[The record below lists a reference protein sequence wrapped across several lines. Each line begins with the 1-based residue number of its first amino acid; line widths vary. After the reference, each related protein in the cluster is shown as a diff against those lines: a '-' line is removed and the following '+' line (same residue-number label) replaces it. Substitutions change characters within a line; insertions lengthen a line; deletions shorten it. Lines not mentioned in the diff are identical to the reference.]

1 MFYFMLFYLDNT
13 GANIP
18 PQNTEQTPNPNQND
32 SIVVGIPPKQEVNA
46 ESKAT
51 LKKMTLPNNS
61 ATFFCQLKLIIYF
74 EIYIFYQI
82 VQNRLF
88 EFLFLHHHH

>member
-18 PQNTEQTPNPNQND
+18 PQKSEQTPNPNQND

-51 LKKMTLPNNS
+51 LK
-61 ATFFCQLKLIIYF
+61 
-74 EIYIFYQI
+74 
-82 VQNRLF
+82 R
-88 EFLFLHHHH
+88 